1 MQGLFARFGRRR
13 IESEDV
19 GDVIFAVIGA
29 TLAAVFA
36 AFLGVIAAMFLGGFL
51 YRIGLMTDEGAAW
64 SGISLGIPLGLVC
77 GVLAF
82 IYCFRKIRAYG
93 NVE

>member
-1 MQGLFARFGRRR
+1 
-13 IESEDV
+13 
-19 GDVIFAVIGA
+19 
-29 TLAAVFA
+29 
-36 AFLGVIAAMFLGGFL
+36 
-51 YRIGLMTDEGAAW
+51 MTDEGAAW